1 MNKNIIDLFVYQ
13 KNNKLLEHI
22 NKISPEA
29 REQEIQYDQKKYTL
43 LALSILF
50 NNQKILDLLLKLN
63 VNPNSKKYPNGFPL
77 VAPISLCTNINQ
89 IEKLVLAGADINMSG
104 LDQETLLTNLIQKS
118 FRENKYID
126 LIKYVLSKGAKTN
139 APLYNLPLN
148 KVISIVK
155 TLKRISSYKKT
166 ISNIINLL
174 LTYFANPTQQDMND
188 ISSIDIHL
196 TKSRKK
202 YVENIYKSFEDII
215 NNGKNIN
222 TIDYVSRLFKIN
234 SKNRHKCI

>member
-1 MNKNIIDLFVYQ
+1 
-13 KNNKLLEHI
+13 
-22 NKISPEA
+22 
-29 REQEIQYDQKKYTL
+29 
-43 LALSILF
+43 
-50 NNQKILDLLLKLN
+50 
-63 VNPNSKKYPNGFPL
+63 
-77 VAPISLCTNINQ
+77 
-89 IEKLVLAGADINMSG
+89 KLVLAGADINMSG

-234 SKNRHKCI
+234 SKNRHKCIQYILKHKNKIDYQDITSRRNYSRCN